1 MSKNINIMPMGG
13 IGERFKK
20 FGYVNPKPLINIKK
34 KPMFL
39 LSSKS
44 LPQSNSWIFVV
55 PYKFKHIRVFQN
67 NLKRYFKK
75 YKIIYLKNKT
85 SGQAITCLKAYKY
98 IKNNEQIFINS
109 CDVFFK
115 YNKNELKNKLLK
127 NDIIV
132 FTSKVKN
139 IHIKNPKSF
148 GWVKSLSNNRI
159 KISCKKPLSRDLRKD
174 RIIIGAFV
182 FKNKIIFKNSI
193 NAIIKNKKKI
203 NNEYYLDVVAAEA
216 GKLGLSVAEVRVKKI
231 VSWGSHQELNLWK
244 KNNERI

>member
-1 MSKNINIMPMGG
+1 MPMGG

-98 IKNNEQIFINS
+98 NGFWHAI
-109 CDVFFK
+109 DTMRD
-115 YNKNELKNKLLK
+115 KLYLE
-127 NDIIV
+127 
-132 FTSKVKN
+132 
-139 IHIKNPKSF
+139 
-148 GWVKSLSNNRI
+148 SL
-159 KISCKKPLSRDLRKD
+159 ISPD
-174 RIIIGAFV
+174 
-182 FKNKIIFKNSI
+182 
-193 NAIIKNKKKI
+193 
-203 NNEYYLDVVAAEA
+203 
-216 GKLGLSVAEVRVKKI
+216 GKFPWIE
-231 VSWGSHQELNLWK
+231 
-244 KNNERI
+244 